1 MNRFLLRW
9 GIHTIALYIAVQI
22 LPGLEHSGSGAALL
36 GVALIFGLVNAAFK
50 PILIVLS
57 CPLVILTFGLFL
69 LVINGLLLLFT
80 AWVSDLFN
88 LGFAVQGL
96 GWAVLGSMVISLVS
110 VLFDSLLV
118 EEKDREAE
126 PPQTR

>member
-96 GWAVLGSMVISLVS
+96 GWAVVGSMVISLVS